1 MLKRKLLLVTLFASM
16 TIGVTGCGGSSQEEA
31 VQESVVVEEAAE
43 AENVQEETDE
53 AESEDAEGNEAES
66 TEEAGE
72 QGKLE
77 EFFDLSAYE
86 SYGAANGGIIPVKVN
101 GLWGAVNYEGV
112 EIVPCQYDGFYYA
125 PNEKGYFVL
134 DNCVVTEKQTEF
146 GTTYESKD
154 YTYFLFGPDG
164 KLIYEGKDQVMA
176 SANFYAV
183 KKIDWEYP
191 KVEYYDYSGNNF
203 LTTEVYD
210 QTVVDAFGAYE
221 GVATVYRSSDNGNN
235 NMHDETSEIGI
246 LKEDNTVEWNPKV
259 FYTDKQPISSV
270 NHGYFVANNYAF
282 EHGEVELY
290 SEDCELISKGHLGCI
305 ELEGD
310 TVKIVDYGQ
319 SNLETRFSG
328 FFHDGEY
335 IYNYGSKVIVIVG
348 EKYVLVDLALC
359 PGMTTDT
366 MSEEIVTAVYDRI
379 YMADANYWRVR
390 KGEQWGYID
399 HDGNE
404 AVMFD
409 GAVSNFIDG
418 YALILK
424 DGKACLIDE
433 TFEVVHEYGPAEE
446 VGNVGEFLAITV
458 DGKDKLLKLN

>member
-1 MLKRKLLLVTLFASM
+1 MKRKSLFALGVILTSM
-16 TIGVTGCGGSSQEEA
+16 MLGIAGCGGGNSKTVAEEEN
-31 VQESVVVEEAAE
+31 VIVEESA
-43 AENVQEETDE
+43 DS
-53 AESEDAEGNEAES
+53 SEVELENEAEVES
-66 TEEAGE
+66 EIETENIVETEEVSG
-72 QGKLE
+72 QGRLE
-77 EFFDLSAYE
+77 EFFDLSVYE
-86 SYGAANGGIIPVKVN
+86 SYGSANGGVIPVKMN
-101 GLWGAVNYEGV
+101 GLWGAVNYEGQ

-134 DNCVVTEKQTEF
+134 DNCVVTEKTTDF
-146 GTTYESKD
+146 GSTYEAKD
-154 YTYFLFGPDG
+154 YTYFLFGADG

-176 SANFYAV
+176 SANFYAL
-183 KKIDWEYP
+183 KKIDFEFP

-210 QTVVDAFGAYE
+210 QTVVDAFGAYD
-221 GVATVYRSSDNGNN
+221 GIATVYKSSDNGSL
-235 NMHDETSEIGI
+235 HEIPSEIGK
-246 LKEDNTVEWNPKV
+246 LKEDNTVEWSNKT

-290 SEDCELISKGHLGCI
+290 SEDCELVSKCHLGCI
-305 ELEGD
+305 KLSGD
-310 TVKIVDYGQ
+310 DVEIVDVVNA
-319 SNLETRFSG
+319 SFECRFSG

-335 IYNYGSKVIVIVG
+335 IYNYGSKMIVIVD

-366 MSEEIVTAVYDRI
+366 ISKEIVTAVYDRI

-404 AVMFD
+404 VAMFD
-409 GAVSNFIDG
+409 NSVSNFIDG

-433 TFEVVHEYGPAEE
+433 TFEVVQEYGSAEA
-446 VGNVGEFLAITV
+446 VGNVGEFFAITA
-458 DGKDKLLKLN
+458 DGKDKLLKMN